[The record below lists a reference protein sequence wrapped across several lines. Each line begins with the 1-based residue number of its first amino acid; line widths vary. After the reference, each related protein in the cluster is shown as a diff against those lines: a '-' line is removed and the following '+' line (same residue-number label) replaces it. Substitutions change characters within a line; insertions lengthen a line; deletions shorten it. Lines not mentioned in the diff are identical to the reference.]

1 MLKFRMKWQFHPDLL
16 MVASSNL
23 HQSAGISNVLMLLP
37 LTSHLVRCRWMQQ
50 QEAAISLVPV
60 SLMSRWGRLLKTK
73 WSFGFIPNSFFEAL
87 SFLITYQVS
96 TTPILMKQSTL
107 QNIKLVNRSI
117 SVSPSIMPS
126 VLMAYNSPQH
136 HAKLSMEIM
145 MKKFMTFGI
154 QATIGCVILMTIQ
167 LVLKFLRLQ
176 WDPVTS
182 SSASNIQV
190 IF

>member
-1 MLKFRMKWQFHPDLL
+1 MLWVFRMKWQFHPDLL
-16 MVASSNL
+16 MVVSSNL

-50 QEAAISLVPV
+50 QEPAISLVPV
-60 SLMSRWGRLLKTK
+60 NLMSRWGRLLKKK

-96 TTPILMKQSTL
+96 TTQFISMKQSTL

-126 VLMAYNSPQH
+126 VLMAYNLPQH
-136 HAKLSMEIM
+136 HAKLSMEM
-145 MKKFMTFGI
+145 MMQKFITSGI
-154 QATIGCVILMTIQ
+154 QATM
-167 LVLKFLRLQ
+167 
-176 WDPVTS
+176 
-182 SSASNIQV
+182 
-190 IF
+190 